1 MGAVSMSKILL
12 VDDSNFQR
20 NSLAKKLQELAC
32 EVDQAPNGDAG
43 LTLARSKKF
52 DLIIT
57 DLHMPV
63 MDGFDF
69 IKSIRKLDQTV
80 PIFVLSADVQS
91 GTHQEIK
98 AAGGNG
104 FLPKP
109 LSKDVLEELIKGL
122 FS

>member
-1 MGAVSMSKILL
+1 MPRILL
-12 VDDSNFQR
+12 VDDSSYQR
-20 NSLAKKLQELAC
+20 TALAKKLESLAC

-43 LTLARSKKF
+43 LTLVQAKQF
-52 DLIIT
+52 GLIIT

-63 MDGFDF
+63 MDGFEF
-69 IKSIRKLDQTV
+69 MKSVRKINAKV

-109 LSKDVLEELIKGL
+109 LSKEMLEELIKGL
-122 FS
+122 FP